1 MSATRTISEHLRI
14 HSTIANTM
22 LKAWETGK
30 WGNKTTQNII
40 QWFKDES
47 FKDDGSKKSHIVIVQ
62 LNSGHSIYNLH
73 NFHAHRSI
81 NESLCPVDHLKI
93 LEVTTP
99 IRFVS
104 VTDALV
110 STLLY

>member
-1 MSATRTISEHLRI
+1 MGEKT
-14 HSTIANTM
+14 
-22 LKAWETGK
+22 
-30 WGNKTTQNII
+30 NKHKKPHTKHII

-62 LNSGHSIYNLH
+62 LNSGSIYNLH
-73 NFHAHRSI
+73 NFHAHHTI

-93 LEVTTP
+93 LDPNP

-110 STLLY
+110 STHLY

>member
-1 MSATRTISEHLRI
+1 MNVEFHFFSNNGREWKMSATRTISGHLRI

-30 WGNKTTQNII
+30 WGKKTQTKKPPHTKHII

-62 LNSGHSIYNLH
+62 LNSGSIYKLH
-73 NFHAHRSI
+73 NFHAHHTI
-81 NESLCPVDHLKI
+81 NESLCPVDHL
-93 LEVTTP
+93 
-99 IRFVS
+99 
-104 VTDALV
+104 
-110 STLLY
+110 